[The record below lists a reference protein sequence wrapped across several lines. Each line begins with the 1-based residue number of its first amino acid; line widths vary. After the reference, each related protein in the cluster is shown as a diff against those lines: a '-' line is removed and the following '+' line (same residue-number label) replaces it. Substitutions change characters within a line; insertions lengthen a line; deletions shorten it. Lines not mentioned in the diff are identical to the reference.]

1 MLFYSLY
8 KSWYDFK
15 KTRYMSNVIK
25 IKLLNFKRFETF
37 EVIFDEKIN
46 LLIGDN
52 EAGKSS
58 VLTAMDLVICG
69 SKNKVEAIGLEYLF
83 NSNVIENFLKSD
95 KNYLK
100 LPKLEIELFLSEQN
114 NEETHGTINSEKIG
128 MDGLRLVCKPNDD
141 FSADIKKILQQENCI
156 FPFEYYSIEFKT
168 FADQSYSGYKKYL
181 KHILIDNSQISSEY
195 AMKEFVKDIYNS
207 KVISS
212 IEKYKHQ
219 HEYRSHKENF
229 KNNTFKEINSRL
241 DEDYSFAIKSN
252 SKSNLETD
260 LTIFEGNISI
270 DNKGKGRQCIIKT
283 QLALSRNDND
293 LEIILLEEPENHLSH
308 TNMKKL
314 IQTIS
319 SSNNKQIFI
328 ATHSDLI
335 STRLDLRKSIL
346 LNSITTKPLKLNN
359 LTEDT
364 AKFFIKAP
372 DNNILEFIL
381 SKKIILV
388 EGDAEYI
395 LAEALFKNATGEEI
409 QNFDIHIISVDG
421 TSFKRYL
428 EIAEILKIKT
438 AVVRDNDGKYQ
449 ENCVDRY
456 SDYVTDNI
464 RIFSDNN
471 NSRSTFEICIYEDN
485 IALCE
490 ELFKAGRKTLTVQEF
505 MISNKAEVAYRLL
518 NEKSSS
524 IVPPQYIIDAIKWIK
539 E

>member
-1 MLFYSLY
+1 MN
-8 KSWYDFK
+8 
-15 KTRYMSNVIK
+15 TITK

-37 EVIFDEKIN
+37 EVSFDSKIN

-58 VLTAMDLVICG
+58 ILTAIDLVISG
-69 SKNKVEAIGLEYLF
+69 SRNKIETIGLEYLF
-83 NSNVIENFLKSD
+83 NSNIIDRFLASD
-95 KNYLK
+95 KNYAN

-114 NEETHGTINSEKIG
+114 EETDGKNNSEKI
-128 MDGLRLVCKPNDD
+128 DANGLKLVCKPNDD
-141 FSADIKKILQQENCI
+141 FSSDIAKILRQENCV
-156 FPFEYYSIEFKT
+156 FPFEYYAIEFKT

-207 KVISS
+207 KINNST
-212 IEKYKHQ
+212 EKYNHQ
-219 HEYRSHKENF
+219 HEYRLHKENF
-229 KNNTFKEINSRL
+229 KNNAFREINSRL
-241 DEDYSFAIKSN
+241 EGDYKFAIKSN

-260 LTIFEGNISI
+260 LTIYEGNVSI
-270 DNKGKGRQCIIKT
+270 DNKGKGKQCFIKT
-283 QLALSRNDND
+283 ELALSRNDND
-293 LEIILLEEPENHLSH
+293 LEVILLEEPENHLSH

-314 IQTIS
+314 VQKIS
-319 SSNNKQIFI
+319 SSDDKQIFI
-328 ATHSDLI
+328 ATHSNLI

-346 LNSITTKPLKLNN
+346 LNSTTTTPLKLND
-359 LTEDT
+359 LPEDT

-381 SKKIILV
+381 SKKVVLV

-395 LAEALFKNATGEEI
+395 LAEALFKNATDEDL
-409 QNFDIHIISVDG
+409 QNQDIHIISVDG

-428 EIAEILKIKT
+428 DIAKILDIKT

-456 SDYVTDNI
+456 SDYISDSI
-464 RIFSDNN
+464 RVFSDSDNA
-471 NSRSTFEICIYEDN
+471 RSTFEICIYQDN
-485 IALCE
+485 TMICD
-490 ELFKAGRKTLTVQEF
+490 ELFGVGRRTLTVQEF
-505 MISNKAEVAYRLL
+505 MIGNKAEVAYLL
-518 NEKSSS
+518 LDKKGSQ
-524 IVPPQYIIDAIKWIK
+524 IVPPQYISNAFQWIK

>member
-1 MLFYSLY
+1 MN
-8 KSWYDFK
+8 
-15 KTRYMSNVIK
+15 TITK

-37 EVIFDEKIN
+37 EVSFDSKIN

-58 VLTAMDLVICG
+58 ILTAIDLVISG
-69 SKNKVEAIGLEYLF
+69 SRNKIETIGLEYLF
-83 NSNVIENFLKSD
+83 NSNVIDRFLASD
-95 KNYLK
+95 KNYAN

-114 NEETHGTINSEKIG
+114 EETDGKNNSEKI
-128 MDGLRLVCKPNDD
+128 DANGLKLICKPNDD
-141 FSADIKKILQQENCI
+141 FSSDIAKILRQENCV
-156 FPFEYYSIEFKT
+156 FPFEYYAIEFKT

-207 KVISS
+207 KINNST
-212 IEKYKHQ
+212 EKYNHQ
-219 HEYRSHKENF
+219 HEYRLHKENF
-229 KNNTFKEINSRL
+229 KNNAFREINARL
-241 DEDYSFAIKSN
+241 EGDYKFAIKSN

-260 LTIFEGNISI
+260 LTIYEGNVSI
-270 DNKGKGRQCIIKT
+270 DNKGKGKQCFIKT
-283 QLALSRNDND
+283 ELALSRNDND
-293 LEIILLEEPENHLSH
+293 LEVILLEEPENHLSH

-314 IQTIS
+314 VQKIS
-319 SSNNKQIFI
+319 SSDDKQIFI
-328 ATHSDLI
+328 ATHSNLI

-346 LNSITTKPLKLNN
+346 LNSTTTTPLKLND
-359 LTEDT
+359 LPEDT

-381 SKKIILV
+381 SKKVVLV

-395 LAEALFKNATGEEI
+395 LAEALFKNTTSEDL
-409 QNFDIHIISVDG
+409 QNQDIHIISVDG

-428 EIAEILKIKT
+428 DIAKILDIKT

-456 SDYVTDNI
+456 SDYISDSI
-464 RIFSDNN
+464 RVFSDSDNA
-471 NSRSTFEICIYEDN
+471 RSTFEICIYQDN
-485 IALCE
+485 TMICD
-490 ELFKAGRKTLTVQEF
+490 ELFGVGRRTLTVQEF
-505 MISNKAEVAYRLL
+505 MIGNKAEVAYLL
-518 NEKSSS
+518 LDKKGSQ
-524 IVPPQYIIDAIKWIK
+524 IVPPQYISDAFQWIK

>member
-1 MLFYSLY
+1 MN
-8 KSWYDFK
+8 
-15 KTRYMSNVIK
+15 TITK

-37 EVIFDEKIN
+37 EVSFDSKIN

-58 VLTAMDLVICG
+58 ILTAIDLVISG
-69 SKNKVEAIGLEYLF
+69 SRNKIETIGLEYLF
-83 NSNVIENFLKSD
+83 NSNVIDRFLASD
-95 KNYLK
+95 KNYAN

-114 NEETHGTINSEKIG
+114 EETDGRNNSEKI
-128 MDGLRLVCKPNDD
+128 DTNGLKLVCKPNDD
-141 FSADIKKILQQENCI
+141 FSSDITKILRQENCV
-156 FPFEYYSIEFKT
+156 FPFEYYAIEFKT

-207 KVISS
+207 KINNST
-212 IEKYKHQ
+212 EKYNHQ
-219 HEYRSHKENF
+219 HEYRLHKENF
-229 KNNTFKEINSRL
+229 KNNAFREINSRL
-241 DEDYSFAIKSN
+241 EGDYKFAIKSN

-260 LTIFEGNISI
+260 LTIYEGNVSI
-270 DNKGKGRQCIIKT
+270 DNKGKGKQCFIKT
-283 QLALSRNDND
+283 ELALSRNDND
-293 LEIILLEEPENHLSH
+293 LEVILLEEPENHLSH

-314 IQTIS
+314 VQKIS
-319 SSNNKQIFI
+319 SSDDKQIFI
-328 ATHSDLI
+328 ATHSNLI

-346 LNSITTKPLKLNN
+346 LNSTTTTPLKLND
-359 LTEDT
+359 LPEDT

-381 SKKIILV
+381 SKKVVLV

-395 LAEALFKNATGEEI
+395 LAEVLFKNATGEDL
-409 QNFDIHIISVDG
+409 QNQDIHIISVDG

-428 EIAEILKIKT
+428 DIAKILDIKT

-456 SDYVTDNI
+456 SDYISDSI
-464 RIFSDNN
+464 RVFSDSDNA
-471 NSRSTFEICIYEDN
+471 RSTFEICIYQDN
-485 IALCE
+485 EMICN
-490 ELFKAGRKTLTVQEF
+490 ELFEVGRRTLTVQEF
-505 MISNKAEVAYRLL
+505 MIGNKAEVAYLL
-518 NEKSSS
+518 LDKKGSQ
-524 IVPPQYIIDAIKWIK
+524 IVPPQYISDAFQWIK

>member
-1 MLFYSLY
+1 MN
-8 KSWYDFK
+8 
-15 KTRYMSNVIK
+15 TITK

-37 EVIFDEKIN
+37 EVSFDSKIN

-58 VLTAMDLVICG
+58 ILTAIDLVISG
-69 SKNKVEAIGLEYLF
+69 SRNKIETIGLEYLF
-83 NSNVIENFLKSD
+83 NSNVIDRFLASD
-95 KNYLK
+95 KNYAN

-114 NEETHGTINSEKIG
+114 EETDGKNNSEKI
-128 MDGLRLVCKPNDD
+128 DANGLKLVCKPNDD
-141 FSADIKKILQQENCI
+141 FSSDITKILRQENCV
-156 FPFEYYSIEFKT
+156 FPFEYYAIEFKT

-207 KVISS
+207 KINNST
-212 IEKYKHQ
+212 EKNNHQ
-219 HEYRSHKENF
+219 HEYRLHKENF
-229 KNNTFKEINSRL
+229 KNNAFREINSRL
-241 DEDYSFAIKSN
+241 EGDYKFAIKSN

-260 LTIFEGNISI
+260 LTIYEGNVSI
-270 DNKGKGRQCIIKT
+270 DNKGKGKQCFIKT
-283 QLALSRNDND
+283 ELALSRNDND
-293 LEIILLEEPENHLSH
+293 LEVILLEEPENHLSH

-314 IQTIS
+314 VQKIS
-319 SSNNKQIFI
+319 SSDDKQIFI
-328 ATHSDLI
+328 ATHSNLI

-346 LNSITTKPLKLNN
+346 LNSTTTTPLKLND
-359 LTEDT
+359 LPEDT

-381 SKKIILV
+381 SKKVVLV

-395 LAEALFKNATGEEI
+395 LAEALFKNATGEDL
-409 QNFDIHIISVDG
+409 QNQDIHIISVDG

-428 EIAEILKIKT
+428 DIAKILDIKT

-456 SDYVTDNI
+456 SDYISDSI
-464 RIFSDNN
+464 RVFSDSDNA
-471 NSRSTFEICIYEDN
+471 RSTFEICIYQDN
-485 IALCE
+485 TTICN
-490 ELFKAGRKTLTVQEF
+490 ELFGVGRRTLTVQEF
-505 MISNKAEVAYRLL
+505 MIGNKAEVAYLL
-518 NEKSSS
+518 LDKKGSQ
-524 IVPPQYIIDAIKWIK
+524 IVPPQYISDAFQWIK